1 MENGTE
7 KGSRTAGGCPDKFQF
22 EQQPVASACRV
33 AYNKIRRI
41 LTMDQRPK
49 NSTARTPGTTLI
61 LGIGN
66 LLMGDEG
73 VGVHA
78 IRLLQ
83 TESSPPSVDKLDGG
97 TGGFQLLSL
106 FQDYKRI
113 ILIDATMDG
122 SPPGTIRIIRP
133 RFASD
138 FPRTLSAHDI
148 GLRDMIES
156 ASLLGA
162 LPSIDLI
169 TVAIPEIQ
177 PMTLELSP
185 IIQQTLPKIV
195 ESVHKLLGVSA

>member
-1 MENGTE
+1 
-7 KGSRTAGGCPDKFQF
+7 
-22 EQQPVASACRV
+22 
-33 AYNKIRRI
+33 
-41 LTMDQRPK
+41 MDQRPK

-83 TESSPPSVDKLDGG
+83 TESLPPSVEMLDGG

-195 ESVHKLLGVSA
+195 ESVHKLLGVPA